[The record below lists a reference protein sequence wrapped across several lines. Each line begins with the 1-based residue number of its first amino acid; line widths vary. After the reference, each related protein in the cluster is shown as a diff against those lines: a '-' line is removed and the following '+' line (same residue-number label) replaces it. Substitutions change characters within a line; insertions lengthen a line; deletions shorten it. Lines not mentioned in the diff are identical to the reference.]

1 MAARI
6 NDSRIVQHVAELFS
20 VIDGIAQLVEETQR
34 SNPEASAQL
43 TEVLAYVIAA
53 RRGLKETVDWPVPL
67 P

>member
-6 NDSRIVQHVAELFS
+6 NDSRIVQHVAELLS
-20 VIDGIAQLVEETQR
+20 IAAALAELVEETQ
-34 SNPEASAQL
+34 SKHPEASAQL
-43 TEVLAYVIAA
+43 MEVLAYVTAA